1 MLKKII
7 YVAEVKLVIRSH
19 VSRINLEKHIGKEPM
34 KLEEM
39 VVKSKVERLLPATG
53 YFLY

>member
-39 VVKSKVERLLPATG
+39 VVKSKVERLLLATG
-53 YFLY
+53 YFWY